1 MRRLLLALLLAGL
14 CSAAVVGPRIYEQ
27 DDFGDISWSEFTYSI
42 SADCTAS
49 TISLIIMNESNKPV
63 ADAQTYLKYID
74 FSSPLLS
81 NVKSDKDGLAL
92 HRLPGQVTLMRGL
105 FVLVIEK
112 KGYRSKEVHFD
123 LSPCFGNYTV
133 PPPPANPPQNGTAGN
148 GSAAPPPVQP
158 PKNNT
163 TTINVPPPANATN
176 GSGDDGP
183 GAVPAQPSI
192 CPPALALLLLI
203 FFKPIKG

>member
-1 MRRLLLALLLAGL
+1 
-14 CSAAVVGPRIYEQ
+14 
-27 DDFGDISWSEFTYSI
+27 
-42 SADCTAS
+42 
-49 TISLIIMNESNKPV
+49 MNESNKPV

-123 LSPCFGNYTV
+123 LSPCFSNYTI
-133 PPPPANPPQNGTAGN
+133 PPPPAKPPQNGTAGN
-148 GSAAPPPVQP
+148 GSTAPPPVQP

-163 TTINVPPPANATN
+163 TVINVPQPTNATN
-176 GSGDDGP
+176 ETQNPEP
-183 GAVPAQPSI
+183 GTVPAQPSI